1 MGAKIMKELLQM
13 LENLSNEIDDFF
25 NRFSRRK
32 PTERQQQNAIWI
44 DNQKQK
50 IIRYLNDNEMIVFYL
65 LGLVIL
71 VGVGLLAVSVNSM

>member
-1 MGAKIMKELLQM
+1 MKELLQM
-13 LENLSNEIDDFF
+13 LENLNDEMDRFF

-44 DNQKQK
+44 HNQKQK
-50 IIRYLNDNEMIVFYL
+50 IIRYLNDNEMIVFFL

-71 VGVGLLAVSVNSM
+71 VGVGFLAVAVA

>member
-1 MGAKIMKELLQM
+1 MGGIMKELLQM
-13 LENLSNEIDDFF
+13 LENLNDDLDRFF

-32 PTERQQQNAIWI
+32 PTERQQKNAIWI
-44 DNQKQK
+44 NNQKQK

-71 VGVGLLAVSVNSM
+71 VGVGFLAVAVA

>member
-1 MGAKIMKELLQM
+1 MGVIMKELLQM
-13 LENLSNEIDDFF
+13 LENLNDDLDRFF

-44 DNQKQK
+44 HNQKQK
-50 IIRYLNDNEMIVFYL
+50 IIRYLNDNEMIVFFL

-71 VGVGLLAVSVNSM
+71 VGVGLLAIAVS